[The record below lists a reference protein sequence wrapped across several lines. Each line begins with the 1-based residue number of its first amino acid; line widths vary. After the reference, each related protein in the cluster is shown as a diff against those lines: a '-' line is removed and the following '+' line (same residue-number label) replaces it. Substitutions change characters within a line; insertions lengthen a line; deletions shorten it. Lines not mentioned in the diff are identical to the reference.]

1 MGNASQSLIL
11 GLCLVFGAF
20 AACAQADDTPYTIS
34 KLVVDVTAKSAV
46 TAKTNALAEAGKV
59 VGIPLHDH
67 VIVGGE
73 SFTSLAE
80 KGIL

>member
-46 TAKTNALAEAGKV
+46 AAKTNALAEAGKV
-59 VGIPLHDH
+59 GLNRVLRRVVPFGFY
-67 VIVGGE
+67 
-73 SFTSLAE
+73 S
-80 KGIL
+80 